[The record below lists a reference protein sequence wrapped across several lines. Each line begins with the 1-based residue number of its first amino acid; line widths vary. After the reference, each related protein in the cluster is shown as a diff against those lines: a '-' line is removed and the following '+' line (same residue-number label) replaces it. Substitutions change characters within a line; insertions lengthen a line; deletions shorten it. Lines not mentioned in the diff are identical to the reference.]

1 MCEVECA
8 SHSIFEDFTAEFFS
22 RASPPSLVSSVDY
35 VPLTGP
41 SGMRVATSTHWEMQE
56 LRKYLW
62 YHGNILRHQAEASV
76 QRDGDFLV
84 RDSISQPGDFVLTCY
99 WRGAPLHFV
108 INRTEVKTK
117 DGKIKVQY
125 QFEENLFDRVSEL
138 ITFYISN
145 KKAISEMSGAVISTP
160 VHKTMFVER
169 ERSDQRHPG
178 QPKSC
183 PMSPIMMNSG
193 WYVHGHTGSTSPR
206 GSPKPSP
213 LVSPNTTPTHSPQ
226 MQRKANFIVDDPGV
240 TSPSGRHPVGRHGS
254 MPTIDPR
261 VSPQLGRRDLNR
273 QMTIPHSCT
282 CGGLAR
288 QKSPEPLVGYRT
300 QLQNSPLPKLPSDS
314 NIQNMP
320 LPRPPSGQELATKP
334 PIATPPPAVETLRTE
349 RSPERLQISNGQP
362 VMRRPSLGPPPKPSR
377 IPSVKKSF
385 NQKPMVPI
393 RNQALYEDD
402 GRDYTDYDQLKS
414 FPSATAQSAMATE
427 AAADSASDQVSD
439 KPVKRP
445 GSSLTRGRRSN
456 YMDKNHANNADFNDS
471 KDTGEKDYDNN
482 FGAANV
488 FNQRYDGA
496 DYDTPKSKGVVPQAD
511 EQQRDRENQQN
522 NNQRSAIHSESS
534 HSLSIDHLDDDNEQT
549 TIAPTAVP
557 KRILTI
563 PDLNSNQ
570 SILNVMQFESGILP
584 PENKPLEGSTMA
596 TVKQL
601 LLESDPKIIA
611 KHMAKVDLETLQ
623 VTGFHDFGVG
633 VFSGLEL
640 MTLPQGAQLRSDVI
654 ER

>member
-1 MCEVECA
+1 MY
-8 SHSIFEDFTAEFFS
+8 DF

-62 YHGNILRHQAEASV
+62 YHGNILRHQAESSV

-145 KKAISEMSGAVISTP
+145 KKAISEMSGAVISTA
-160 VHKTMFVER
+160 VHKSMYVER
-169 ERSDQRHPG
+169 ERIHQRHAG
-178 QPKSC
+178 QPRSC
-183 PMSPIMMNSG
+183 PMSPIMNSG
-193 WYVHGHTGSTSPR
+193 WYVHGHGGSTSPR

-226 MQRKANFIVDDPGV
+226 MQRRANYIQDDPAL

-261 VSPQLGRRDLNR
+261 LSPQMSRRDFSR

-282 CGGLAR
+282 CGGIAR
-288 QKSPEPLVGYRT
+288 QKSPEPLMGYRT
-300 QLQNSPLPKLPSDS
+300 HIHNSPLPKLPSDS

-320 LPRPPSGQELATKP
+320 LPQPPFSQELEKSPVA
-334 PIATPPPAVETLRTE
+334 APPPGENIRTE
-349 RSPERLQISNGQP
+349 RSPEKLKISNDQP
-362 VMRRPSLGPPPKPSR
+362 VMRRRSPGPPPKPSR
-377 IPSVKKSF
+377 IPSMQKSST
-385 NQKPMVPI
+385 QKPMIPI

-402 GRDYTDYDQLKS
+402 GKDYTDYDQLKS
-414 FPSATAQSAMATE
+414 FPSESAQQAAVTKSAAYSTQLNHQAEKCQKQE
-427 AAADSASDQVSD
+427 AS
-439 KPVKRP
+439 R
-445 GSSLTRGRRSN
+445 LTRGKRSN
-456 YMDKNHANNADFNDS
+456 YADKNENGLDRNVAKDS
-471 KDTGEKDYDNN
+471 GDDYDNN
-482 FGAANV
+482 FGAANS
-488 FNQRYDGA
+488 FNQSYDGA
-496 DYDTPKSKGVVPQAD
+496 DYDTPRSNSVLEATDNQK
-511 EQQRDRENQQN
+511 EIENQKN
-522 NNQRSAIHSESS
+522 KNPSSALHSTSS
-534 HSLSIDHLDDDNEQT
+534 HSLTLDHIDDENEQT
-549 TIAPTAVP
+549 TTAPTTVP

-563 PDLNSNQ
+563 PDLNSKQ
-570 SILNVMQFESGILP
+570 STFNLLTFESGILP
-584 PENKPLEGSTMA
+584 SENKPLEGSTMA
-596 TVKQL
+596 TIKQL
-601 LLESDPKIIA
+601 LLESEPCVIA
-611 KHMAKVDLETLQ
+611 KHLAKVDLETLQ
-623 VTGFHDFGVG
+623 VTGFHDLGVG

-640 MTLPQGAQLRSDVI
+640 MTLPQGSRLRRDII
-654 ER
+654 ERYV

>member
-1 MCEVECA
+1 MIC
-8 SHSIFEDFTAEFFS
+8 FS
-22 RASPPSLVSSVDY
+22 ASPPSLASSVDY

-145 KKAISEMSGAVISTP
+145 KKAISEMSGAIISTP
-160 VHKTMFVER
+160 VHKNMYVER
-169 ERSDQRHPG
+169 ERTDQKHTG
-178 QPKSC
+178 QPRSC

-193 WYVHGHTGSTSPR
+193 WYIHGHSHGGSTSPR

-226 MQRKANFIVDDPGV
+226 MQRRTNHMQEDSGV

-254 MPTIDPR
+254 MPIIDPR
-261 VSPQLGRRDLNR
+261 LSPQMSRRDLSR

-282 CGGLAR
+282 CGGIAK
-288 QKSPEPLVGYRT
+288 QKSPESHMGHRT
-300 QLQNSPLPKLPSDS
+300 HVQNSPLPKLPSDS

-320 LPRPPSGQELATKP
+320 LPQPPMDKLATSIQP
-334 PIATPPPAVETLRTE
+334 PGENIRTE
-349 RSPERLQISNGQP
+349 KSPDRLQISNGQP
-362 VMRRPSLGPPPKPSR
+362 VMRRPSPGPPPKPSR
-377 IPSVKKSF
+377 IPSIKKSF
-385 NQKPMVPI
+385 TQKPVVPI
-393 RNQALYEDD
+393 RNKALYEDD
-402 GRDYTDYDQLKS
+402 GKDYTDYDQLKA
-414 FPSATAQSAMATE
+414 FPSESVQQAMVTDSG
-427 AAADSASDQVSD
+427 ADSTRSDQND
-439 KPVKRP
+439 KSVRRP

-456 YMDKNHANNADFNDS
+456 YADKNQNSSGNSAAKDS
-471 KDTGEKDYDNN
+471 GDDYDNN
-482 FGAANV
+482 FGAANT
-488 FNQRYDGA
+488 FNQSYDGA
-496 DYDTPKSKGVVPQAD
+496 DYDTPKSNSIVKPNDQD
-511 EQQRDRENQQN
+511 QTESENQKN
-522 NNQRSAIHSESS
+522 NNPSPPPHSLSS
-534 HSLSIDHLDDDNEQT
+534 HSLSLDHLDDDNEQT
-549 TIAPTAVP
+549 TIAPTTVP
-557 KRILTI
+557 KRIFTI
-563 PDLNSNQ
+563 PDLNLKQ
-570 SILNVMQFESGILP
+570 SAFNLMKFDSGILP

-596 TVKQL
+596 TIKQL
-601 LLESDPKIIA
+601 LLESEPSIIA
-611 KHMAKVDLETLQ
+611 KHLAKVNLDTLL
-623 VTGFHDFGVG
+623 VTGFHDLGVG

-640 MTLPQGAQLRSDVI
+640 ITLPQGSQLRRDII
-654 ER
+654 ERFVK